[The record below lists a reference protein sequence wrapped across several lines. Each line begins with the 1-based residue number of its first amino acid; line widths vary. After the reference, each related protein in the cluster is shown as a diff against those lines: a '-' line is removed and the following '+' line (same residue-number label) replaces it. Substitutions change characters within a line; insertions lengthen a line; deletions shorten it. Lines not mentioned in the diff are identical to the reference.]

1 MVWLILG
8 IVFTIIGVGSIGGY
22 IAYKNNKIKKDI
34 KDECRREERN
44 ATDYDY
50 DKEFN
55 HKYKERRKKYLNCL
69 FALPILLIS
78 IFGLFTTVQTGHT
91 GIITVFGSVQEQTL
105 EAGLHTK
112 LWWQEV
118 VQMDN
123 RNQKQTIELNAF
135 SKDIQEVK
143 VLYSINYQISK
154 QDASTIYKTIGINY
168 YNVVMLPRIEE
179 IVKSV
184 IADYTAETLIN
195 NRSELSIR
203 IYDNILNELRTYNI
217 EVLSANVEDLD
228 FSEAFTKAVEDKQVA
243 SQNKQKA
250 QIEQERL
257 TYEQE
262 QKAQRDII
270 QSNAQAQISII
281 EAEAD
286 MEVAKIGA
294 DSAEYQGRKQ
304 ASIVLQKLIALNG
317 YHLADDETT
326 ILDSSN
332 NIVSSNDLKEAAQNL
347 LLQEYLNAWNG
358 QLPNTYIGTDDFAE
372 IFKAILTNT
381 QQP

>member
-8 IVFTIIGVGSIGGY
+8 IVFTLVGIGTIIGFV
-22 IAYKNNKIKKDI
+22 AYKNKQIKLDIISKARGLTDFSEEEKQKKMAEAYKDNKLS
-34 KDECRREERN
+34 
-44 ATDYDY
+44 
-50 DKEFN
+50 
-55 HKYKERRKKYLNCL
+55 YLRCL

-168 YNVVMLPRIEE
+168 YDVVMLPRIEE

-317 YHLADDETT
+317 YHLADDGTT
-326 ILDSSN
+326 ILDSDN

-358 QLPNTYIGTDDFAE
+358 QLPNTYIGTNDFAE

>member
-1 MVWLILG
+1 MAWLILG
-8 IVFTIIGVGSIGGY
+8 IVFTIVTIVGIVIY
-22 IAYKNNKIKKDI
+22 IAYKNDEIKEEIDDECKDESCGKKD
-34 KDECRREERN
+34 
-44 ATDYDY
+44 YDF

-55 HKYKERRKKYLNCL
+55 SKYNKEKKSYLKCL
-69 FALPILLIS
+69 WGLPIMLIS
-78 IFGLFTTVQTGHT
+78 VFGLFTMVETGHT
-91 GIITVFGSVQEQTL
+91 GVVTVFGSVHEQTL

-123 RNQKQTIELNAF
+123 RNQKQVINLSAF

-143 VLYSINYQISK
+143 VVYSINYQISK
-154 QDASTIYKTIGINY
+154 QNASIIYKTIGVNY
-168 YNVVMLPRIEE
+168 YEIVMLPRIEE

-195 NRSELSIR
+195 NRSELSTR
-203 IYDNILNELRTYNI
+203 IYERILEELDNYNI

-228 FSEAFTKAVEDKQVA
+228 FSEAFTRAVEEKQVA

-262 QKAQRDII
+262 QKAERDVIQANAEAQITII
-270 QSNAQAQISII
+270 Q
-281 EAEAD
+281 AEAD

-294 DSAEYQGRKQ
+294 DSAEYQGKKQ
-304 ASIVLQKLIALNG
+304 ASIILQELISLNG
-317 YHLADDETT
+317 YHLAEDGTT
-326 ILDSSN
+326 VLDSN
-332 NIVSSNDLKEAAQNL
+332 NQVVDSEDLKQATQNL
-347 LLQEYLNAWNG
+347 LLQKYLSAWNG
-358 QLPNTYIGTDDFAE
+358 ELPNTYIGTNDFAD
-372 IFKAILTNT
+372 IFKALLNS
-381 QQP
+381 QP